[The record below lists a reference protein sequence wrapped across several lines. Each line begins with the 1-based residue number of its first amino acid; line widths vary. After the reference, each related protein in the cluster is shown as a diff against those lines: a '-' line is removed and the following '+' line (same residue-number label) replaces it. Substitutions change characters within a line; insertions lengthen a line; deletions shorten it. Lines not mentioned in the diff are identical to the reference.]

1 MPLGIPAFFASHFA
15 GSAFFALMALGALG
29 TGFAYVM
36 YGMLMV
42 RAGAV
47 RGVIGVFFTP
57 VVATILGLLFRD
69 EKVTTL
75 AVIGMCVVLI
85 GAWLTS
91 RPDKQIA

>member
-1 MPLGIPAFFASHFA
+1 MV
-15 GSAFFALMALGALG
+15 LGAFG

-57 VVATILGLLFRD
+57 IVATILGLLFRD
-69 EKVTTL
+69 ESVTVL
-75 AVIGMCVVLI
+75 AVIGMCVVI
-85 GAWLTS
+85 VGAYLTS
-91 RPDKQIA
+91 RPDRAMN